1 MVLPSAGALKRHK
14 RDVHQA
20 EVKVQFMGDNAE
32 RILTRDENGD
42 FKCPLAGCPLVTKKP
57 GTIQAHCKTK
67 LYVVDLDV
75 AEGKCI
81 PEDRLE
87 KMKIITCW
95 LGDVVP
101 RSATAPEPDRQQME
115 THYLEFSS
123 FSLAYHMK
131 WSLYSC
137 LKCEK
142 GISPR
147 EIDGHMRKQH
157 GIKSNSE
164 RNKELTQILR
174 LYPGRN
180 PGSIEVCIIPATIE
194 VLSTFLISTFSG
206 HNRLLTPC
214 RISVSTGDGFVD
226 HVPMPQGQ
234 SLPCSNTIA
243 NAILRKLKL
252 PKPLYNHSQRELA
265 GAFLL

>member
-1 MVLPSAGALKRHK
+1 M
-14 RDVHQA
+14 
-20 EVKVQFMGDNAE
+20 
-32 RILTRDENGD
+32 
-42 FKCPLAGCPLVTKKP
+42 
-57 GTIQAHCKTK
+57 
-67 LYVVDLDV
+67 
-75 AEGKCI
+75 
-81 PEDRLE
+81 
-87 KMKIITCW
+87 IIISW

-101 RSATAPEPDRQQME
+101 RSVTAPEPNRQQME

-123 FSLAYHMK
+123 FSLAYHTK

-142 GISPR
+142 GIFSG

-164 RNKELTQILR
+164 RNEELTQILR

-194 VLSTFLISTFSG
+194 VLSTFLICTFSG

-214 RISVSTGDGFVD
+214 RISVSTGDGFAD
-226 HVPMPQGQ
+226 HVPMPRGQ
-234 SLPCSNTIA
+234 SLP
-243 NAILRKLKL
+243 
-252 PKPLYNHSQRELA
+252 
-265 GAFLL
+265 